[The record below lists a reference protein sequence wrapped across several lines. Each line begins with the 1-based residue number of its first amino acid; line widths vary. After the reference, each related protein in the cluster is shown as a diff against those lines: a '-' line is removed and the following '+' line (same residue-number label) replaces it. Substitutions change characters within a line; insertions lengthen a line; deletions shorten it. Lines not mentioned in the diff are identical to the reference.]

1 MIFFFY
7 ISVQLKKLFYLFVDI
22 YTHIYVYIYMF
33 IYKYIKVNID
43 ISLTA
48 DDAKISKTLSCLN
61 ELNFPILSLT

>member
-1 MIFFFY
+1 MFI
-7 ISVQLKKLFYLFVDI
+7 
-22 YTHIYVYIYMF
+22 YIYMF